1 MFLERPLNDPH
12 HPTSSI
18 FHWYPLPIH
27 HSFPPPNKNFIIH
40 FLKCLLSLFQLNIKF
55 KMLVQ
60 ISPTDIQSE
69 SPILQKSDSQ
79 ILRKSDSQ
87 EVRFSDS
94 PKVRFSD
101 SPKVRFSESQ
111 ILRFS
116 ESQILRFSESQIL
129 RFSVS
134 PKVRFSDSPKVK
146 FSDPTFG
153 TVVVAA
159 GIKHPDWLLI
169 MKLCILIG

>member
-1 MFLERPLNDPH
+1 MTPTTPLQA
-12 HPTSSI
+12 
-18 FHWYPLPIH
+18 
-27 HSFPPPNKNFIIH
+27 SFTGTPSPSTTASPPNKNFIIH

-69 SPILQKSDSQ
+69 SPILRKSDSQ
-79 ILRKSDSQ
+79 ILQKSDFQ
-87 EVRFSDS
+87 ILRKSDS

-101 SPKVRFSESQ
+101 SPKVRLSDSPKV
-111 ILRFS
+111 RFS
-116 ESQILRFSESQIL
+116 H
-129 RFSVS
+129 S